1 MAADSSDGAREIPL
15 KIADDFLRENSVLV
29 DETTRDIDDLLFSL
43 IDKGAE
49 NAEPL
54 LCLRCRTSRP
64 VFFEINSLH
73 NKYKGQYSDLEK
85 SDMAA
90 CLLNDSGE
98 IYLRGSQVKGSGS
111 RKLSR
116 KRLNWDVFLEMK
128 DKGYRPFGVEVI
140 QTFNP
145 ERGANLSTWAQR
157 KVLGNSELKKYFRG
171 SGLILISPWALIA
184 DTSKRRIKEA
194 CDAFGIWGKQ
204 AKDLEELHSSYL
216 IHYPKAKDHYRKK
229 TGKNYGWEP
238 DVDFLESLTPKQ
250 DSDENLRQLDRV
262 IRNYIVCEKNIFKSH
277 VEEEKLP
284 SIYDLVGDDEDE
296 NSYEDDALIEM
307 IKGALKKKA
316 LPIIKETI
324 DGERLKWEKKPKRKM
339 VWELYS
345 KGLNQREI
353 ACRSNSSQ
361 SYVSKILKEK
371 ELTESIAQESA
382 LELISLPQFRSV
394 SQDAES
400 IDRMIGAFRNHLI
413 SSEQEGDTP
422 PMCQWFFEIIN
433 P

>member
-1 MAADSSDGAREIPL
+1 MAADSSDGAKEVPI
-15 KIADDFLRENSVLV
+15 KMADDFLRENSVLV
-29 DETTRDIDDLLFSL
+29 DDTTRDIDDLLFSL
-43 IDKGAE
+43 IDKGDE

-85 SDMAA
+85 ADMAA
-90 CLLNDSGE
+90 FLLNDSGD
-98 IYLRGSQVKGSGS
+98 IYLRGLQVKGSDS
-111 RKLSR
+111 RKPFR

-194 CDAFGIWGKQ
+194 CDAYGIWGKQ

-216 IHYPKAKDHYRKK
+216 IHYPKAKDHYRKN

-238 DVDFLESLTPKQ
+238 DLDFLESLTPKQ
-250 DSDENLRQLDRV
+250 DSDENLRHLDRV
-262 IRNYIVCEKNIFKSH
+262 IRKYIVCEKNIFNH
-277 VEEEKLP
+277 QFEEEKLP
-284 SIYDLVGDDEDE
+284 CI
-296 NSYEDDALIEM
+296 EDDSLIE
-307 IKGALKKKA
+307 IITGVLKTKA
-316 LPIIKETI
+316 FPIIKETI
-324 DGERLKWEKKPKRKM
+324 DADRLKWDKKPERKM
-339 VWELYS
+339 IWELYS
-345 KGLNQREI
+345 KGFSQREI
-353 ACRSNSSQ
+353 ATRCERGQ
-361 SYVSKILKEK
+361 AFVSKLLKEK
-371 ELTESIAQESA
+371 QLTESIAQESA
-382 LELISLPQFRSV
+382 LELISLPQFLSA
-394 SQDAES
+394 SQDPEAL
-400 IDRMIGAFRNHLI
+400 DRMIGALRNHLI

-422 PMCQWFFEIIN
+422 PLCQWVFEIIN
-433 P
+433 S

>member
-1 MAADSSDGAREIPL
+1 MSSPYSTIWIAADSSDGAIEVPI
-15 KIADDFLRENSVLV
+15 KMADDFLRENSVLV
-29 DETTRDIDDLLFSL
+29 DDTTKDIDDLLFSL
-43 IDKGAE
+43 IEKRDE

-64 VFFEINSLH
+64 VFFEITSLH

-98 IYLRGSQVKGSGS
+98 IYLRGLQVKGSGS

-157 KVLGNSELKKYFRG
+157 KVQGNSELKKYFRG

-194 CDAFGIWGKQ
+194 CDAFGIWGKK

-238 DVDFLESLTPKQ
+238 DVGFLESLTPKQ

-262 IRNYIVCEKNIFKSH
+262 IRNYIVCEKNIFNLD

-284 SIYDLVGDDEDE
+284 TI
-296 NSYEDDALIEM
+296 EDDSLIE
-307 IKGALKKKA
+307 IIAGVLRTKA
-316 LPIIKETI
+316 LPIIKENI
-324 DGERLKWEKKPKRKM
+324 DADRLKWDKKPERKM
-339 VWELYS
+339 VWDLYS
-345 KGLNQREI
+345 KGFSQREI
-353 ACRSNSSQ
+353 ATRCERGQ
-361 SYVSKILKEK
+361 AFVSKLLKEK
-371 ELTESIAQESA
+371 QLTESIAQESA
-382 LELISLPQFRSV
+382 LELISLPQFLSA
-394 SQDAES
+394 SQDPEAL
-400 IDRMIGAFRNHLI
+400 DRMIGALRNHLI

-422 PMCQWFFEIIN
+422 PLCQWVFEIIN
-433 P
+433 S

>member
-1 MAADSSDGAREIPL
+1 MAADSSDGAKEVPI
-15 KIADDFLRENSVLV
+15 KMADDFLRENSVLV
-29 DETTRDIDDLLFSL
+29 DDTTRDIDDLLFSL
-43 IDKGAE
+43 IDKGDE

-73 NKYKGQYSDLEK
+73 KKYKGQYSDLEK
-85 SDMAA
+85 ADMAA
-90 CLLNDSGE
+90 FLLNDSGD
-98 IYLRGSQVKGSGS
+98 IYLRGLQVKGSDS
-111 RKLSR
+111 RKTFR
-116 KRLNWDVFLEMK
+116 KRLNWDVFQEMK

-194 CDAFGIWGKQ
+194 CDAYGIWGKQ

-238 DVDFLESLTPKQ
+238 DLDFLESLTPKQ
-250 DSDENLRQLDRV
+250 DSDENLRHLDRV
-262 IRNYIVCEKNIFKSH
+262 IRNYIVCEKNIFNPQ

-284 SIYDLVGDDEDE
+284 CI
-296 NSYEDDALIEM
+296 EDDSLIE
-307 IKGALKKKA
+307 IITGVLKTKA
-316 LPIIKETI
+316 FPIIKETI
-324 DGERLKWEKKPKRKM
+324 DADRLKWDKKPERKM

-345 KGLNQREI
+345 KGFSQREI
-353 ACRSNSSQ
+353 ATRCERGQ
-361 SYVSKILKEK
+361 AFVSKLLKEK
-371 ELTESIAQESA
+371 QLTESIAQESA
-382 LELISLPQFRSV
+382 LELISLPQFLSA
-394 SQDAES
+394 SQDPEAL
-400 IDRMIGAFRNHLI
+400 DRMIGALRNHLI

-422 PMCQWFFEIIN
+422 PLCQWIFEIIN
-433 P
+433 S